1 MVRHKQEAPSRPGN
15 GVARRRTGGELMG
28 RSRHHP
34 SLTDAA
40 KRGKPRAAA
49 VAAKEPKRR
58 RYRPGKNQ
66 RFCLINLAPFW
77 KHSLMFCPQTNKHT
91 LLCGSIGERALR
103 EIRRYQGS
111 TELLIRRLPFARLVR
126 EIQMSMSRVAFR
138 WQASAVLA
146 LQEAAEAHL
155 VGLFEDANLCAV
167 HGKRVT
173 IMPKDMQLARRIRG
187 IQRE

>member
-77 KHSLMFCPQTNKHT
+77 KHSLMFCPQTNKTHT
-91 LLCGSIGERALR
+91 VVWKYRRTCVAGDSSVSGFDRVVDSEVALCSFGAGDPNVHEPCGLSMASIGRVGTPR
-103 EIRRYQGS
+103 SGRS
-111 TELLIRRLPFARLVR
+111 PFGGTL
-126 EIQMSMSRVAFR
+126 
-138 WQASAVLA
+138 
-146 LQEAAEAHL
+146 
-155 VGLFEDANLCAV
+155 
-167 HGKRVT
+167 
-173 IMPKDMQLARRIRG
+173 
-187 IQRE
+187 